1 MLYATSEGDN
11 MDLIKR
17 FDMDKKPVK
26 EKFYLT
32 PLAYLL
38 SFPTVWKRKL
48 KVNKVNMEDVK
59 PPYVL
64 LCTHHAFIDFKV
76 TTAAIYPKRANYIVA
91 IDGFIKREKLLRNV
105 GGICKRKF
113 TNDTKLFKQI
123 KYALEKLK
131 NIVAIYPEARYS
143 LIGTTA
149 ILPDSLAK
157 MCKVLKHPVVMLN
170 MHGNYLT
177 QPVWNLKMRKVPLA
191 ADMTQII
198 SKDEIL
204 TLSVDEINYR
214 IHQAF
219 QYDEYKW
226 QKDNQIKITE
236 KYRAEKIH
244 KVLYQ
249 CPSCLTEH
257 EMDSKDHRITCN
269 HCKKTYEMD
278 EYGELHATTGK
289 TEFPHIPDWY
299 EFEREQVRKEIVSG
313 KYYFEDEVMIESLP
327 NSKGYIPL
335 GKGKLIHDENG
346 FVLTGEE
353 FGKPLKLVKEPLS
366 LYSLHIEYDY
376 MGKGDCIDLSTL
388 DDTYYI
394 YPINK
399 KNVVTKLHFAVEELY
414 KIKKE
419 SLRQNLVSS

>member
-1 MLYATSEGDN
+1 
-11 MDLIKR
+11 MDQIKR
-17 FDMDKKPVK
+17 FDMDKRPVK

-38 SFPTVWKRKL
+38 SFPDVWKRKL
-48 KVNKVNMEDVK
+48 KINKVNMDNI
-59 PPYVL
+59 PTPYLL

-76 TTAAIYPKRANYIVA
+76 TTASIYPKRANYIVA

-105 GGICKRKF
+105 GAICKRKF
-113 TNDTKLFKQI
+113 TNDTKLFRQI
-123 KYALEKLK
+123 KYSLENLK
-131 NIVAIYPEARYS
+131 NIVAVYPEARYS

-157 MCKVLKHPVVMLN
+157 MCKVLKHPVVVLN

-198 SKDEIL
+198 TKEEIL
-204 TLSVDEINYR
+204 TLSVDEINKR
-214 IHQAF
+214 IHDAF

-257 EMDSKDHRITCN
+257 EMDSKGHTITCN
-269 HCKKTYEMD
+269 HCKKTYDMD
-278 EYGELHATTGK
+278 EYGELHAVSGK
-289 TEFPHIPDWY
+289 TEFSHIPDWY
-299 EFEREQVRKEIVSG
+299 EFEREQVRKEILAG

-327 NSKGYIPL
+327 NAKGYIPL
-335 GKGKLIHDENG
+335 GKGKLIHNENG
-346 FVLTGEE
+346 FILTGDEL
-353 FGKPLKLVKEPLS
+353 GKPLELVKEPLS

-419 SLRQNLVSS
+419 DLKKQVND

>member
-1 MLYATSEGDN
+1 
-11 MDLIKR
+11 MDQIKR
-17 FDMDKKPVK
+17 FDMDKKPLK

-38 SFPTVWKRKL
+38 SFPDVWKRKL
-48 KVNKVNMEDVK
+48 KVNKVNMENIST
-59 PPYVL
+59 PYLL
-64 LCTHHAFIDFKV
+64 LCTHHAFLDFKV
-76 TTAAIYPKRANYIVA
+76 TTAAIFPKRANYIVA

-123 KYALEKLK
+123 KYSLETLK
-131 NIVAIYPEARYS
+131 YIVAVYPEARYS

-157 MCKVLKHPVVMLN
+157 MCKVLKHPVVVLN

-177 QPVWNLKMRKVPLA
+177 QPVWNLKMRKLNIA

-198 SKDEIL
+198 TKDEIL
-204 TLSVDEINYR
+204 TLSVDEINKR
-214 IHQAF
+214 IHDAF
-219 QYDEYKW
+219 EYDEYKW
-226 QKDNQIKITE
+226 QKDNKIKITE
-236 KYRAEKIH
+236 SYRAEKIH

-257 EMDSKDHRITCN
+257 KMDSKGSEIFCTQCH
-269 HCKKTYEMD
+269 KSYEMD
-278 EYGELHATTGK
+278 EYGELHAKEGK

-299 EFEREQVRKEIVSG
+299 EFEREQVKKEILSG

-327 NSKGYIPL
+327 NSKGYIKL

-346 FVLTGEE
+346 FILTGDEL
-353 FGKPLKLVKEPLS
+353 GKPLHLVKEPLS

-388 DDTYYI
+388 NDTYYI

-419 SLRQNLVSS
+419 ALKKSIEK

>member
-1 MLYATSEGDN
+1 
-11 MDLIKR
+11 MDQIKR

-38 SFPTVWKRKL
+38 SFPSVWKRKL
-48 KVNKVNMEDVK
+48 KINKVNMENI
-59 PPYVL
+59 PTPYLL
-64 LCTHHAFIDFKV
+64 LCTHHAFMDFKV
-76 TTAAIYPKRANYIVA
+76 TTAAIFPKRANYIVA

-113 TNDTKLFKQI
+113 TNDTKLFRQI
-123 KYALEKLK
+123 KYSLETLK
-131 NIVAIYPEARYS
+131 YIVAVYPEARYT

-157 MCKVLKHPVVMLN
+157 MCKVLKHPVVVLN

-177 QPVWNLKMRKVPLA
+177 QPVWNLKMRKVPLT

-198 SKDEIL
+198 TKDEIL
-204 TLSVDEINYR
+204 TLSVKEINDR
-214 IHQAF
+214 IHKAF
-219 QYDEYKW
+219 IYDEYKW
-226 QKDNQIKITE
+226 QKDNGIKITE
-236 KYRAEKIH
+236 PYRAEKIH

-249 CPSCLTEH
+249 CPSCLDEH
-257 EMDSKDHRITCN
+257 SMDSKGHTITCN
-269 HCKKTYEMD
+269 HCKKSYEMD
-278 EYGELHATTGK
+278 EYGELHAIEGK

-299 EFEREQVRKEIVSG
+299 EFEREQVKQEILAG

-335 GKGKLIHDENG
+335 GKGKLIHNEHG
-346 FVLTGEE
+346 FVLTSDEL
-353 FGKPLKLVKEPLS
+353 GKPLRLVKESLS
-366 LYSLHIEYDY
+366 LYGLHIEYDY

-394 YPINK
+394 YPIHQ

-414 KIKKE
+414 KIKKAALKE
-419 SLRQNLVSS
+419 S

>member
-1 MLYATSEGDN
+1 
-11 MDLIKR
+11 MDQIKR
-17 FDMDKKPVK
+17 FDMDKRPVK

-38 SFPTVWKRKL
+38 SFPDVWKRKL
-48 KVNKVNMEDVK
+48 KINKVNMENI
-59 PPYVL
+59 PTPYLL

-76 TTAAIYPKRANYIVA
+76 TTASIYPKRANYIVA

-105 GGICKRKF
+105 GAICKRKF
-113 TNDTKLFKQI
+113 TNDTKLFRQI
-123 KYALEKLK
+123 KYSLENLK
-131 NIVAIYPEARYS
+131 NIVAVYPEARYS

-157 MCKVLKHPVVMLN
+157 MCKVLKHPVVVLN

-198 SKDEIL
+198 TKEEIL
-204 TLSVDEINYR
+204 TLSVDEINKR
-214 IHQAF
+214 IHDAF

-257 EMDSKDHRITCN
+257 EMDSKGHTITCN
-269 HCKKTYEMD
+269 HCKKTYDMD
-278 EYGELHATTGK
+278 EYGELHAVSGK
-289 TEFPHIPDWY
+289 TEFSHIPDWY
-299 EFEREQVRKEIVSG
+299 EFEREQVRKEILAG

-327 NSKGYIPL
+327 NAKGYIPL
-335 GKGKLIHDENG
+335 GKGKLIHNENG
-346 FVLTGEE
+346 FILTGDEL
-353 FGKPLKLVKEPLS
+353 GKPLELVKEPLS

-419 SLRQNLVSS
+419 DLKKQVND

>member
-1 MLYATSEGDN
+1 
-11 MDLIKR
+11 MDQIKR
-17 FDMDKKPVK
+17 FDMDKRPVK
-26 EKFYLT
+26 EKFFLT

-38 SFPTVWKRKL
+38 SFPDVWKRKL
-48 KVNKVNMEDVK
+48 KINKVNMENI
-59 PPYVL
+59 PTPYLL

-76 TTAAIYPKRANYIVA
+76 TTASIYPKRANYIVA

-105 GGICKRKF
+105 GAICKRKF
-113 TNDTKLFKQI
+113 TNDTKLFRQI
-123 KYALEKLK
+123 KYSLENLK
-131 NIVAIYPEARYS
+131 NIVAVYPEARYS

-157 MCKVLKHPVVMLN
+157 MCKVLKHPVVVLN

-177 QPVWNLKMRKVPLA
+177 QPVWNLKMRKVPLT

-198 SKDEIL
+198 TKEEIL
-204 TLSVDEINYR
+204 TLSVDEINKR
-214 IHQAF
+214 IHDAF

-236 KYRAEKIH
+236 EYRAEKIH

-257 EMDSKDHRITCN
+257 EMDSKGHTITCN
-269 HCKKTYEMD
+269 HCKKTYDMD
-278 EYGELHATTGK
+278 EYGELHAVSGK
-289 TEFPHIPDWY
+289 TEFSHIPDWY
-299 EFEREQVRKEIVSG
+299 EFEREQVRKEILAG

-327 NSKGYIPL
+327 NAKGYIPL
-335 GKGKLIHDENG
+335 GKGKLIHNENG
-346 FVLTGEE
+346 FILTGDEL
-353 FGKPLKLVKEPLS
+353 GKPLELLKEPLS

-419 SLRQNLVSS
+419 DLKKTSQ

>member
-1 MLYATSEGDN
+1 
-11 MDLIKR
+11 MDQIKR
-17 FDMDKKPVK
+17 FDMDKRPVK
-26 EKFYLT
+26 EKFFLT

-38 SFPTVWKRKL
+38 SFPDVWKRKL
-48 KVNKVNMEDVK
+48 KVNKVNMENI
-59 PPYVL
+59 PTPYLL

-76 TTAAIYPKRANYIVA
+76 TTASIYPKRANYIVA

-105 GGICKRKF
+105 GAICKRKF
-113 TNDTKLFKQI
+113 TNDTKLFRQI
-123 KYALEKLK
+123 KYSLENLK
-131 NIVAIYPEARYS
+131 NIVAVYPEARYS

-157 MCKVLKHPVVMLN
+157 MCKVLKHPVVVLN

-198 SKDEIL
+198 TKEEIL
-204 TLSVDEINYR
+204 TLSVDEINKR
-214 IHQAF
+214 IHDAF

-236 KYRAEKIH
+236 EYRAEKIH

-257 EMDSKDHRITCN
+257 EMDSKGHTITCN
-269 HCKKTYEMD
+269 HCKKTYDMD
-278 EYGELHATTGK
+278 EYGELHAVSGK
-289 TEFPHIPDWY
+289 TEFSHIPDWY
-299 EFEREQVRKEIVSG
+299 EFEREQVRKEILAG

-327 NSKGYIPL
+327 NAKGYIPL
-335 GKGKLIHDENG
+335 GKGKLIHNENG
-346 FVLTGEE
+346 FILTGDEL
-353 FGKPLKLVKEPLS
+353 GKPLELVKEPLS

-419 SLRQNLVSS
+419 DLKKRVND

>member
-1 MLYATSEGDN
+1 
-11 MDLIKR
+11 MDQIKR
-17 FDMDKKPVK
+17 FDMDKKPMK

-38 SFPTVWKRKL
+38 SFPSVWKRKL
-48 KVNKVNMEDVK
+48 KVNKVNMENIPV
-59 PPYVL
+59 PYLL

-76 TTAAIYPKRANYIVA
+76 TTASIFPKRANYIVA

-113 TNDTKLFKQI
+113 TNDTKLFRHI
-123 KYALEKLK
+123 KYSLETLK
-131 NIVAIYPEARYS
+131 YIVAVYPEARYT

-157 MCKVLKHPVVMLN
+157 MCKVLKHPVVVLN

-198 SKDEIL
+198 TKDEIL
-204 TLSVDEINYR
+204 TLSIEEINDR
-214 IHQAF
+214 IHNAF
-219 QYDEYKW
+219 MYDEYKW
-226 QKDNQIKITE
+226 QKDNGIKITE
-236 KYRAEKIH
+236 PYRAEKIH

-249 CPSCLTEH
+249 CPSCLDEH
-257 EMDSKDHRITCN
+257 SMDSKGHIITCN
-269 HCKKTYEMD
+269 HCKKSYEMD
-278 EYGELHATTGK
+278 EYGELHATEGK

-299 EFEREQVRKEIVSG
+299 EFEREQVKQEILSG

-335 GKGKLIHDENG
+335 GKGKLVHDENG
-346 FVLTGEE
+346 FILTGDEL
-353 FGKPLKLVKEPLS
+353 GKPLRLVKEPLS

-394 YPINK
+394 YPIHK

-414 KIKKE
+414 KIKKSELLE
-419 SLRQNLVSS
+419 S

>member
-1 MLYATSEGDN
+1 
-11 MDLIKR
+11 MDQIKR
-17 FDMDKKPVK
+17 FDMDKRPVK

-38 SFPTVWKRKL
+38 SFPDIWKRKL
-48 KVNKVNMEDVK
+48 KINKVNMDNI
-59 PPYVL
+59 PTPYLL

-76 TTAAIYPKRANYIVA
+76 TTASIYPKRANYIVA

-105 GGICKRKF
+105 GAICKRKF
-113 TNDTKLFKQI
+113 TNDTKLFRQI
-123 KYALEKLK
+123 KYSLENLK
-131 NIVAIYPEARYS
+131 NIVAVYPEARYS

-157 MCKVLKHPVVMLN
+157 MCKVLKHPVVVLN

-198 SKDEIL
+198 TKEEIL
-204 TLSVDEINYR
+204 TLSVDEINKR
-214 IHQAF
+214 IHDAF

-257 EMDSKDHRITCN
+257 EMDSKGHTITCN
-269 HCKKTYEMD
+269 HCKKTYDMD
-278 EYGELHATTGK
+278 EYGELHAVSGK
-289 TEFPHIPDWY
+289 TEFSHIPDWY
-299 EFEREQVRKEIVSG
+299 EFEREQVRKEILAG

-327 NSKGYIPL
+327 NAKGYIPL
-335 GKGKLIHDENG
+335 GKGKLIHNENG
-346 FVLTGEE
+346 FILTGDEL
-353 FGKPLKLVKEPLS
+353 GKPLELVKEPLS

-419 SLRQNLVSS
+419 DLKKQVND